1 VDGAPTPAPAW
12 QGGAVDW
19 DEQLFAFL
27 DDLEQHADAVYD
39 ADREG
44 ELADRSRSAYTEVTL
59 AGRLMATV
67 SSEVVLDVRGVGS
80 VEGVL
85 RRVAADW
92 CLVRGAAQ
100 DWVVPL
106 RAVVAVTGASTRAV
120 PDVAWSPV
128 ARLGLGSALRR
139 LADSGERCR
148 VHDTGGGVRDVVI
161 SRVGHDFVEATM
173 GEGTTVLL
181 ALASVAAVQSR
192 GVQD

>member
-1 VDGAPTPAPAW
+1 VDDAAAPVRAW
-12 QGGAVDW
+12 KGGAVDW

-27 DDLEQHADAVYD
+27 DDFEQHAEAVYD

-44 ELADRSRSAYTEVTL
+44 ELADRSRSAYAEVTL

-67 SSEVVLDVRGVGS
+67 PSEVVFDVRGVGS

-85 RRVAADW
+85 QRVAADW
-92 CLVRGAAQ
+92 CLLHGAAQ

-106 RAVVAVTGASTRAV
+106 RAVVGVTGASARAL
-120 PDVAWSPV
+120 PEVAWSPV

-148 VHDTGGGVRDVVI
+148 VHDTAGGVRDVVI
-161 SRVGHDFVEATM
+161 TRVGQDFVEATM

-192 GVQD
+192 SS

>member
-1 VDGAPTPAPAW
+1 
-12 QGGAVDW
+12 VDW

-27 DDLEQHADAVYD
+27 DDLEQHAEAVYD

-44 ELADRSRSAYTEVTL
+44 ELADRRRSAYAEVTL

-67 SSEVVLDVRGVGS
+67 PSEVVLDVQGVGS

-92 CLVRGAAQ
+92 CLVHGAAQ

-106 RAVVAVTGASTRAV
+106 RAVVGVMGASARAL
-120 PDVAWSPV
+120 PEVAWSPV

-148 VHDTGGGVRDVVI
+148 VHDTGGGVRDVVVI
-161 SRVGHDFVEATM
+161 RVGHDFVEATM
-173 GEGTTVLL
+173 GKDTTVLL

-192 GVQD
+192 TFETS